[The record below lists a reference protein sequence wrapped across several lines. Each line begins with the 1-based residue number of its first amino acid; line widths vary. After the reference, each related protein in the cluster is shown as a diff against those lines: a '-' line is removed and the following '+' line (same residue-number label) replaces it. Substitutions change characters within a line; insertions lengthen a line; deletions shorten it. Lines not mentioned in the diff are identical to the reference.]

1 MHSGGVNKTDTAD
14 PAQNDTIKFTPLFG
28 SGEVKFQMTP
38 KAVTPFAGMASFFAW
53 LGALEFPRRAAEVM
67 PFEYRSPNA
76 IAPEQTLLAFIS
88 AVVVGASRFA
98 HAGWLRHDKAF
109 HALLGV
115 ERFPGED
122 AIRRFFHRFT
132 QARIEAFWRPLWKWM
147 LELIEAPR
155 AGFSLDLDSTVFSRE
170 GHQQGV
176 AKGYNPRRAGRKSH
190 HPILAVLAEMPF
202 VLHTWLRPGNTG
214 AGRDVVEFLKE
225 ALKILPVG
233 LKIRCVRADS
243 GFFDQKLLGFLEERG
258 LSDPASKIR
267 EGLTKRERTKME
279 TTQSRYA
286 RRYDREFKENAV
298 ALVESG
304 REVKEVA
311 RDLGVSQWSLKNWCK
326 QSKAGKEQTQV
337 GTLDGESSLQREV
350 RRMRQEIDY
359 LRRQRDILKK
369 ALGIVSVDV
378 PGSALR

>member
-1 MHSGGVNKTDTAD
+1 MHSGGVNKTDTAFAA
-14 PAQNDTIKFTPLFG
+14 PNDTIKFTPLFG
-28 SGEVKFQMTP
+28 CGEVKLQTTT
-38 KAVTPFAGMASFFAW
+38 KAVTPFAGMASFFVW
-53 LGALEFPRRAAEVM
+53 LGALEFPKRAAEVM

-115 ERFPGED
+115 ERLPGED

-147 LELIEAPR
+147 LELMEAPR

-170 GHQQGV
+170 GHQQGA

-258 LSDPASKIR
+258 LSYIVVARLAGPLKGVLAGIRQWTVVEGGYEVSELRIKLASWNVERRFVVLRERIR
-267 EGLTKRERTKME
+267 EG
-279 TTQSRYA
+279 
-286 RRYDREFKENAV
+286 KEAV
-298 ALVESG
+298 G
-304 REVKEVA
+304 RK
-311 RDLGVSQWSLKNWCK
+311 LL
-326 QSKAGKEQTQV
+326 
-337 GTLDGESSLQREV
+337 
-350 RRMRQEIDY
+350 
-359 LRRQRDILKK
+359 
-369 ALGIVSVDV
+369 DV
-378 PGSALR
+378 PG